1 MAAMDAVLPRI
12 AMNLRPRF
20 LLLTALFFLVVA
32 VPSWFAVRSI
42 ADSIVEQWTM
52 RYAEKQVLYD
62 KSRTLQPILREVAL
76 AKQLASA
83 DVLRRWAHAPDDPAS
98 SQRAFAELE
107 SYRQNFQDKSY
118 FVALLKNGRYFYNN
132 ASNEFAGKEYRYVLD
147 SKAAKD
153 AWFFDLIGQKRDLH
167 INVNPD
173 LNLGITKLWIDVL
186 IRDGDDIL
194 GMVGTG
200 LDLTT
205 FINNVVEEHVP
216 GVTSLFVDHTGA
228 IQIHRN
234 QKLIDF
240 GSVSK
245 SPSQQNTIHLLFDR
259 KQDQAAVLA
268 AMRSLEA
275 RDKKVATVFVNVNG
289 KRHLTG
295 VTHLPE
301 IDWYEITLLDLDVLL
316 PFSEFTGLMAVY
328 GLTLIGLLL
337 LFNLAIRHYVVTP
350 LKQLDKAMS
359 LVEGGQDSLQALDKL
374 GTGEIKHLMHRFV
387 NMANAVS
394 QARRDLESKVQE
406 RTAALEKLTR
416 IDPMTEMLN
425 RRGMLMRLEAELQR
439 AHREGIQLGI
449 LWLDVDR
456 FKEINDQFGH
466 AAGDQA
472 IKTIARLI
480 EQAVRPYD
488 AVSRWGGDEFLVM
501 LPRANQNSLDMLG
514 ERLRS
519 EIEKCN
525 SVTSESGEVIRL
537 SVSVGGH
544 LQETED
550 TLDSMLHRGDK
561 ALFSAKS
568 LQRNCYRSSVG

>member
-1 MAAMDAVLPRI
+1 MT
-12 AMNLRPRF
+12 LRPRF
-20 LLLTALFFLVVA
+20 LLLTAVFFLVVA

-42 ADSIVEQWTM
+42 AESIVAQWAM

-83 DVLRRWAHAPDDPAS
+83 EVLRRWARTPDDATAGKL
-98 SQRAFAELE
+98 AFAELE

-118 FVALLKNGRYFYNN
+118 FVALLKNGHYFHNN
-132 ASNEFAGKEYRYVLD
+132 ASNAFAGQEFRYVLD

-153 AWFFDLIGQKRDLH
+153 AWFFDLIGHRRDLH

-186 IRDGDDIL
+186 IRDGEDIL

-205 FINNVVEEHVP
+205 FINTVVEEHVP
-216 GVTSLFVDHTGA
+216 GVTSLFVDHAGA
-228 IQIHRN
+228 IQIHRD

-245 SPSQQNTIHLLFDR
+245 SPAQQNTLQLLFDR

-275 RDKKVATVFVNVNG
+275 RDRTVATVFVNVNG
-289 KRHLTG
+289 TRHLTG
-295 VTHLPE
+295 VTYLPE
-301 IDWYEITLLDLDVLL
+301 IDWFEITLLDLDVLL
-316 PFSEFTGLMAVY
+316 PFSEFTGLLAVY
-328 GLTLIGLLL
+328 GMTLVGLLI
-337 LFNLAIRHYVVTP
+337 LFNLAIRHYVLTP

-359 LVEGGQDSLQALDKL
+359 LVEGGQDSLQALSQL

-387 NMANAVS
+387 DMAQAVS
-394 QARRDLESKVQE
+394 QARRELESKVQE
-406 RTAALEKLTR
+406 RTATLEKLTR
-416 IDPMTEMLN
+416 IDPMTELLN
-425 RRGMLMRLEAELQR
+425 RRGMLTRLETELQR
-439 AHREGIQLGI
+439 LQREGGQLGI

-456 FKEINDQFGH
+456 FKEINDRFGH
-466 AAGDQA
+466 AAGDRA
-472 IKTIARLI
+472 IKAIGRLI
-480 EQAVRPYD
+480 EQTVRAYD
-488 AVSRWGGDEFLVM
+488 AVSRWGGDEFLVL
-501 LPRANQNSLDMLG
+501 LPRVNQNSLDMLG

-519 EIEKCN
+519 EIEHC
-525 SVTSESGEVIRL
+525 STVLSESGEIIHM

-544 LQETED
+544 LQEAND
-550 TLDSMLHRGDK
+550 TLDSLLNRGDQ
-561 ALFSAKS
+561 ALFAAKS
-568 LQRNCYRSSVG
+568 QQRNCYRSSVA

>member
-1 MAAMDAVLPRI
+1 
-12 AMNLRPRF
+12 MNLRPRF
-20 LLLTALFFLVVA
+20 LLLTAVFFLVVA
-32 VPSWFAVRSI
+32 VPSWFAVRAI
-42 ADSIVEQWTM
+42 AESIVAQWAM

-83 DVLRRWAHAPDDPAS
+83 DVMRRWARTPDDATAGKL
-98 SQRAFAELE
+98 AFAELE

-118 FVALLKNGRYFYNN
+118 FAALLKNGHYFHNN
-132 ASNEFAGKEYRYVLD
+132 ASNEFAGKEFRYVLD

-153 AWFFDLIGQKRDLH
+153 AWFFDLIGQRRDLH

-186 IRDGDDIL
+186 IRDGDEIL

-205 FINNVVEEHVP
+205 FINTVVEEHLP
-216 GVTSLFVDHTGA
+216 GVTSLFVDHAGA

-234 QKLIDF
+234 QQLIDF

-245 SPSQQNTIHLLFDR
+245 NPSQQNTIQLLFDR
-259 KQDQAAVLA
+259 QPDQAAVMA

-275 RDKKVATVFVNVNG
+275 RDKSVATVLVTMNG

-295 VTHLPE
+295 VTYLPE
-301 IDWYEITLLDLDVLL
+301 IDWFEITLFDLDVLL
-316 PFSEFTGLMAVY
+316 PFSEFAGLLVIY
-328 GLTLIGLLL
+328 GLTLVGLLI
-337 LFNLAIRHYVVTP
+337 LFNLAIRHYVLTP

-359 LVEGGQDSLQALDKL
+359 LVEGGQDTGQALDQL

-387 NMANAVS
+387 DMAQAVA
-394 QARRDLESKVQE
+394 QARRELESKVQE
-406 RTAALEKLTR
+406 RTATLEKLTR
-416 IDPMTEMLN
+416 IDPMTELLN
-425 RRGMLMRLEAELQR
+425 RRGMLMRLETELQR
-439 AHREGIQLGI
+439 AQREGGQLGI

-456 FKEINDQFGH
+456 FKEINDRFGH
-466 AAGDQA
+466 AAGDRA
-472 IKTIARLI
+472 IKAIGQLI
-480 EQAVRPYD
+480 EQTVRAYD
-488 AVSRWGGDEFLVM
+488 AVSRWGGDEFLVL
-501 LPRANQNSLDMLG
+501 LPRVGQAALDMLG

-519 EIEKCN
+519 EIETCN
-525 SVTSESGEVIRL
+525 TVTSDSGEVIHL

-544 LQETED
+544 LKQAND
-550 TLDSMLHRGDK
+550 TLDTLLQRGDQ
-561 ALFSAKS
+561 ALLAAKS
-568 LQRNCYRSSVG
+568 QQRNCYRSSGMRPE

>member
-1 MAAMDAVLPRI
+1 MM

-32 VPSWFAVRSI
+32 APSWLAVRAM
-42 ADSIVEQWTM
+42 ADSIFAQWAM

-62 KSRTLQPILREVAL
+62 KSRTLLPILREVAL
-76 AKQLASA
+76 ARQLANS
-83 DVLRRWAHAPDDPAS
+83 DVLRHWARAPDDARS
-98 SQRAFAELE
+98 TQLAFAELE

-118 FVALLKNGRYFYNN
+118 FVALLNNGKYFHDN
-132 ASNEFAGKEYRYVLD
+132 ASKEFAGKEFRYVLD
-147 SKAAKD
+147 AKAAKD
-153 AWFFDLIGQKRDLH
+153 AWFFDLIRQKRALH

-200 LDLTT
+200 LDLTS

-216 GVTSLFVDHTGA
+216 GVTSLFVDHAGA

-245 SPSQQNTIHLLFDR
+245 SPAQQNTIQLLFER
-259 KQDQAAVLA
+259 KQDQAAVMN
-268 AMRSLEA
+268 AMNSLEA
-275 RDKKVATVFVNVNG
+275 RDKTVATVFVSVDG
-289 KRHLTG
+289 KRHLAG
-295 VTHLPE
+295 VTYLPE
-301 IDWYEITLLDLDVLL
+301 IDWYEITLLDLGLLL

-328 GLTLIGLLL
+328 ALTLIGLLV
-337 LFNLAIRHYVVTP
+337 LFNLALRHYVVTP
-350 LKQLDKAMS
+350 LENLDQAMS
-359 LVEGGQDSLQALDKL
+359 LVESGQYSAPALDKL
-374 GTGEIKHLMHRFV
+374 GTGEINHLMHRFV
-387 NMANAVS
+387 TMAHAVA

-406 RTAALEKLTR
+406 RTAALERLTL
-416 IDPMTEMLN
+416 IDPMTELLN
-425 RRGMLMRLEAELQR
+425 RRGMLARLEAELQR
-439 AHREGIQLGI
+439 SRRESGHLGI

-456 FKEINDQFGH
+456 FKEVNDQFGH

-480 EQAVRPYD
+480 EQTVRTYD
-488 AVSRWGGDEFLVM
+488 AVSRWGGDEFLVL
-501 LPRANQNSLDMLG
+501 LPHADQGSLDMLG
-514 ERLRS
+514 ERLRTAV
-519 EIEKCN
+519 EKCT

-544 LQETED
+544 LQVNDD
-550 TLDSMLHRGDK
+550 TIDTMLQRGDN
-561 ALFSAKS
+561 ALFAAKS
-568 LQRNCYRSSVG
+568 QQRNSYQSSVGIDT

>member
-1 MAAMDAVLPRI
+1 MSAVLQRI

-20 LLLTALFFLVVA
+20 LLLTAVFFLVVA

-42 ADSIVEQWTM
+42 AESIVVQWAM

-83 DVLRRWAHAPDDPAS
+83 DVLRRWARDPDDATA

-107 SYRQNFQDKSY
+107 SFRQNFQDKSY
-118 FVALLKNGRYFYNN
+118 FVALMKNGHYFHNN
-132 ASNEFAGKEYRYVLD
+132 ASNEFAGKEFRYVLD
-147 SKAAKD
+147 AKAAKD
-153 AWFFDLIGQKRDLH
+153 AWFFDLIAQRRDLH

-186 IRDGDDIL
+186 IRDGDNIL

-205 FINNVVEEHVP
+205 FINTVVEEHVP
-216 GVTSLFVDHTGA
+216 GFTSLFVDHAGA
-228 IQIHRN
+228 IQIHRD

-245 SPSQQNTIHLLFDR
+245 NPAQQNTLQLLFDR
-259 KQDQAAVLA
+259 KQDQVAVRA
-268 AMRSLEA
+268 AMHSLEA
-275 RDKKVATVFVNVNG
+275 RDRTVATVFVTLNG

-295 VTHLPE
+295 VTYLPE
-301 IDWYEITLLDLDVLL
+301 IDWFEITLLDLDVLL
-316 PFSEFTGLMAVY
+316 PFSQFTGLLVVY
-328 GLTLIGLLL
+328 GLTLVGLLL
-337 LFNLAIRHYVVTP
+337 LFNLAIRHYVLMP
-350 LKQLDKAMS
+350 LRQLDKAMS
-359 LVEGGQDSLQALDKL
+359 LVEGGQDTVQALNQL
-374 GTGEIKHLMHRFV
+374 GTGEIKRLMQRFV
-387 NMANAVS
+387 DMAQAVS

-416 IDPMTEMLN
+416 IDPMTELLN
-425 RRGMLMRLEAELQR
+425 RRGMMTRLEAELQR
-439 AHREGIQLGI
+439 AQREGGQLGI

-456 FKEINDQFGH
+456 FKEINDRFGH
-466 AAGDQA
+466 AAGDRA
-472 IKTIARLI
+472 IKAIGQLI
-480 EQAVRPYD
+480 EQTVRAYD
-488 AVSRWGGDEFLVM
+488 AVSRWGGDEFLVL
-501 LPRANQNSLDMLG
+501 LPRVGQAALDMLG

-519 EIEKCN
+519 EIETCN
-525 SVTSESGEVIRL
+525 TVTSDSGEVIHL

-544 LQETED
+544 LKQAND
-550 TLDSMLHRGDK
+550 TLDTLLQRGDQ
-561 ALFSAKS
+561 ALLAAKS
-568 LQRNCYRSSVG
+568 QQRNCYRSSGISPE

>member
-1 MAAMDAVLPRI
+1 
-12 AMNLRPRF
+12 MNLRPRF
-20 LLLTALFFLVVA
+20 LLLTAVFFLVVA

-42 ADSIVEQWTM
+42 AESIVTQWAM

-83 DVLRRWAHAPDDPAS
+83 DVLRRWARTPDDATAS
-98 SQRAFAELE
+98 RLALAELE

-118 FVALLKNGRYFYNN
+118 FAALLKNGHYFHNN
-132 ASNEFAGKEYRYVLD
+132 ASNEFAGKEFRYVLD

-153 AWFFDLIGQKRDLH
+153 AWFFDLIGQRRDLH

-205 FINNVVEEHVP
+205 FINTVVEEHVP
-216 GVTSLFVDHTGA
+216 GVTSLFVDHAGA

-234 QKLIDF
+234 QQLIDF

-245 SPSQQNTIHLLFDR
+245 NPSQQNTIQLLFDR
-259 KQDQAAVLA
+259 QPDQAAVMA
-268 AMRSLEA
+268 AMRSLET
-275 RDKKVATVFVNVNG
+275 RDKSVATVLVTMNG

-295 VTHLPE
+295 VTYLPE
-301 IDWYEITLLDLDVLL
+301 IDWFEITLFDLDVLL
-316 PFSEFTGLMAVY
+316 PFSEFTGLLAVY
-328 GLTLIGLLL
+328 GLTLVGLLI
-337 LFNLAIRHYVVTP
+337 LFNLAIRHYVLTP

-359 LVEGGQDSLQALDKL
+359 LVEGGQDTEQALDQL

-387 NMANAVS
+387 NMAQAVS
-394 QARRDLESKVQE
+394 QARRELESKVQE
-406 RTAALEKLTR
+406 RTATLEKLTR
-416 IDPMTEMLN
+416 IDPMTELLN
-425 RRGMLMRLEAELQR
+425 RRGMLLRLETELQR
-439 AHREGIQLGI
+439 SQREGVQLGI

-466 AAGDQA
+466 AAGDRA
-472 IKTIARLI
+472 IKAIARLI
-480 EQAVRPYD
+480 EQTVRAYD
-488 AVSRWGGDEFLVM
+488 AVSRWGGDEFLVL
-501 LPRANQNSLDMLG
+501 LPRVNQISLDMLG

-519 EIEKCN
+519 EIEKC
-525 SVTSESGEVIRL
+525 SAVTSESGEVIHM

-544 LQETED
+544 LQEVND
-550 TLDSMLHRGDK
+550 TLDSLLNRGDQ

-568 LQRNCYRSSVG
+568 QKRNCYRSSVA

>member
-1 MAAMDAVLPRI
+1 MT
-12 AMNLRPRF
+12 LRPRF
-20 LLLTALFFLVVA
+20 LLLTAVFFLVVA

-42 ADSIVEQWTM
+42 AESIVAQWAM

-83 DVLRRWAHAPDDPAS
+83 EVLRRWARTPDDATAGKL
-98 SQRAFAELE
+98 AFAELE

-118 FVALLKNGRYFYNN
+118 FVALLKNGHYFHNN
-132 ASNEFAGKEYRYVLD
+132 ASNAFAGQEFRYVLD

-153 AWFFDLIGQKRDLH
+153 AWFFDLIGHRRDLH

-186 IRDGDDIL
+186 IRDGEDIL

-205 FINNVVEEHVP
+205 FINTVVEEHVP
-216 GVTSLFVDHTGA
+216 GVTSLFVDHAGA
-228 IQIHRN
+228 IQIHRD

-245 SPSQQNTIHLLFDR
+245 SPAQQNTLQLLFDR

-275 RDKKVATVFVNVNG
+275 RDRTVATVFVNVNG
-289 KRHLTG
+289 TRHLTG
-295 VTHLPE
+295 VTYLPE
-301 IDWYEITLLDLDVLL
+301 IDWFEITLLDLDVLL
-316 PFSEFTGLMAVY
+316 PFSEFTGLLAVY
-328 GLTLIGLLL
+328 GMTLVGLLI
-337 LFNLAIRHYVVTP
+337 LFNLAIRHYVLTP

-359 LVEGGQDSLQALDKL
+359 LVEGGQDSLQALSQL

-387 NMANAVS
+387 DMAQAVS
-394 QARRDLESKVQE
+394 QARRELESKVQE
-406 RTAALEKLTR
+406 RTATLEKLTR
-416 IDPMTEMLN
+416 IDPMTELLN
-425 RRGMLMRLEAELQR
+425 RRGMLTRLETELQR
-439 AHREGIQLGI
+439 SQREGGQLGI

-456 FKEINDQFGH
+456 FKEINDRFGH
-466 AAGDQA
+466 AAGDRA
-472 IKTIARLI
+472 IKAIGRLI
-480 EQAVRPYD
+480 EQTVRAYD
-488 AVSRWGGDEFLVM
+488 AVSRWGGDEFLVL
-501 LPRANQNSLDMLG
+501 LPRVNQNSLDMLG

-519 EIEKCN
+519 EIEHC
-525 SVTSESGEVIRL
+525 STVLSESGEIIHM

-544 LQETED
+544 LQEAND
-550 TLDSMLHRGDK
+550 TLDSLLNRGDQ
-561 ALFSAKS
+561 ALFTAKS
-568 LQRNCYRSSVG
+568 QQRNCYRSSVA